1 MLLEE
6 LYEIYLAH
14 PTITTDSRACT
25 EGSIFFA
32 LRGENFDGNVYASK
46 ALGEGCAY
54 AVIDRREFA
63 AKGDERYIVVDDAL
77 QTMQDLARMHREKLG
92 LPVIQI
98 TGTNG
103 KTTTKELVSAVLARK
118 FKVLHTEGNFNN
130 HIGVPKTLLRLTK
143 EHEIAV
149 IETGAN
155 HKGEI
160 AQLTAIVHPDY
171 GIVTNVGRAHLEGFG
186 SFEGVVRTKA
196 ELYDYLR
203 QKGGMVFLNN
213 DSGILCS
220 VSSGIEAFR
229 YGTKAEAGLDVCG
242 EILDCSPYLSF
253 RWRAKDGGWH
263 EVKTRLIGD
272 YNIANLLAAVS
283 VGKKFGV
290 ADADIC
296 EALEGYVPSNNRS
309 QLKQTEK
316 NTLIIDAYNA
326 NPTSMHAA
334 LKNFA
339 DLHAANKMVILGEM
353 RELGAESGEEHQR
366 LLDFLVRSGFERV
379 WLIGECFEEKHP
391 AFPVF
396 HTVDDVIE
404 EIKAAPISGYTI
416 LIKGSNS
423 NKLFR
428 LPEYL

>member
-6 LYEIYLAH
+6 LYKIYLAH

-103 KTTTKELVSAVLARK
+103 KTTTKELVSAVLAKK

-203 QKGGMVFLNN
+203 QKG
-213 DSGILCS
+213 
-220 VSSGIEAFR
+220 
-229 YGTKAEAGLDVCG
+229 
-242 EILDCSPYLSF
+242 
-253 RWRAKDGGWH
+253 
-263 EVKTRLIGD
+263 
-272 YNIANLLAAVS
+272 
-283 VGKKFGV
+283 
-290 ADADIC
+290 
-296 EALEGYVPSNNRS
+296 
-309 QLKQTEK
+309 
-316 NTLIIDAYNA
+316 
-326 NPTSMHAA
+326 
-334 LKNFA
+334 
-339 DLHAANKMVILGEM
+339 
-353 RELGAESGEEHQR
+353 
-366 LLDFLVRSGFERV
+366 V
-379 WLIGECFEEKHP
+379 WF
-391 AFPVF
+391 
-396 HTVDDVIE
+396 
-404 EIKAAPISGYTI
+404 S
-416 LIKGSNS
+416 
-423 NKLFR
+423 
-428 LPEYL
+428 